1 MHIKIENCERQF
13 LFILLLLLYTNIFIV
28 SLTPSFLLAL
38 YVLSLLAHLP
48 V

>member
-1 MHIKIENCERQF
+1 MHIKNEICERQF
-13 LFILLLLLYTNIFIV
+13 LYILLLPLYTNIFIV

-38 YVLSLLAHLP
+38 HVLSLLAHLP